1 MPPDRLV
8 YGSRFMITNGK
19 PAKATA
25 LEAELVRL
33 NALVRERRK
42 QMARL
47 EKCPNKDCPC
57 RFIWREHVEK
67 NLAGQVGKIQWQVR
81 GERGK
86 SAQGRRPALTIGVV
100 SRAQKHAAEW
110 LEGRASSSLVSC
122 VL

>member
-1 MPPDRLV
+1 
-8 YGSRFMITNGK
+8 MITNGK

-81 GERGK
+81 GETGK
-86 SAQGRRPALTIGVV
+86 SARLKARPHHRRRLQSGKARRGMARGQ
-100 SRAQKHAAEW
+100 SK
-110 LEGRASSSLVSC
+110 
-122 VL
+122 